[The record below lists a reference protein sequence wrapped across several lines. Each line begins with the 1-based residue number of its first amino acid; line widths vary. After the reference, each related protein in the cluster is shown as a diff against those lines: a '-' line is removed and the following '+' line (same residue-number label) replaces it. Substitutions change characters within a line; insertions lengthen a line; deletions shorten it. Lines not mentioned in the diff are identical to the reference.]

1 MIDINFLKKNPDA
14 VKENIRKKFQDHK
27 LPLVD
32 EVIELDVK
40 RREYIQE
47 TESLKSQRN
56 KISKE
61 NGMLFGRM
69 KKSSD
74 EAEKA
79 EIQKQIDENT
89 ATVTSFADKMA
100 ALDADLAKVDARI
113 REIMLTIPNIIDPEV
128 PLGPD
133 DSHNVEVQRY
143 GEPVVPEFEVP
154 YHTDI
159 MAKFSGI
166 DLDSARRV
174 AGNGFY
180 YLMGDI
186 ARLHSAIISY
196 ARDFMIDRGFTYCVP
211 PFMIRSSI
219 VDGVMS
225 FAEMDAMMYKIEG
238 EDLYLIGTSEHS
250 MIGKFVDQ
258 IIPEATLP
266 QTLTSYSPCFRKE
279 KGAHGIEERGVYRIH
294 QFEKQEMIVICKP
307 EDSNYWYDQLWQNT
321 VDFFRTLDIPVRTL
335 ACCSGDLADL
345 KVKSLD
351 VEAWSPRQQKYFE
364 VGSCS
369 NLGDAQARRLKIRV
383 DGKDGKYF
391 AHTLNNTVVAPPRML
406 IAFLENN
413 LQADGSVRI
422 PEALRMYMGGKTELR

>member
-154 YHTDI
+154 YHIDI

-166 DLDSARRV
+166 DLDSACRV

-345 KVKSLD
+345 KVKSSTLRHGLP
-351 VEAWSPRQQKYFE
+351 VSRSTSKSAAAPTWAT
-364 VGSCS
+364 
-369 NLGDAQARRLKIRV
+369 LRL
-383 DGKDGKYF
+383 
-391 AHTLNNTVVAPPRML
+391 AA
-406 IAFLENN
+406 
-413 LQADGSVRI
+413 
-422 PEALRMYMGGKTELR
+422 

>member
-186 ARLHSAIISY
+186 ARIHSSVISY
-196 ARDFMIDRGFTYCVP
+196 ARDFMIERGFTYCVP
-211 PFMIRSSI
+211 PFMIR
-219 VDGVMS
+219 
-225 FAEMDAMMYKIEG
+225 
-238 EDLYLIGTSEHS
+238 
-250 MIGKFVDQ
+250 
-258 IIPEATLP
+258 
-266 QTLTSYSPCFRKE
+266 
-279 KGAHGIEERGVYRIH
+279 
-294 QFEKQEMIVICKP
+294 
-307 EDSNYWYDQLWQNT
+307 
-321 VDFFRTLDIPVRTL
+321 
-335 ACCSGDLADL
+335 
-345 KVKSLD
+345 
-351 VEAWSPRQQKYFE
+351 
-364 VGSCS
+364 
-369 NLGDAQARRLKIRV
+369 
-383 DGKDGKYF
+383 
-391 AHTLNNTVVAPPRML
+391 
-406 IAFLENN
+406 
-413 LQADGSVRI
+413 
-422 PEALRMYMGGKTELR
+422 